1 MKQTLIAQLILFM
14 MLFGCDSRN
23 HVVKQA
29 SKKQH
34 SSMLTQVI
42 SNEDFKIKVNIHND
56 DLSVEI
62 IHGKK
67 KNNIELAN
75 DYGKLT
81 FTSALSIVAYSAE
94 QIHLAKYLICKREF
108 LIFPFEDWNGNL
120 IFYKIPLK
128 QSSTNSQI
136 HPLFVL
142 NKGHCLFNE
151 KSNILLAS
159 QQDIKEYIIA
169 ERSIYLTALT
179 LYDFSGNEKS
189 EEIRFQTAKQLNLP
203 ENASPKQVKQEL
215 LSIMS
220 DFYDTTDFNVFFR

>member
-1 MKQTLIAQLILFM
+1 MKQTLIVQLILFL

-29 SKKQH
+29 SKKQR

-42 SNEDFKIKVNIHND
+42 SNGDFKIKVNIQND

-62 IHGKK
+62 IHGKR
-67 KNNIELAN
+67 KNNIKLAN

-81 FTSALSIVAYSAE
+81 FTSALSIVAYNSD
-94 QIHLAKYLICKREF
+94 QIHRAKYLFCKQEF

-151 KSNILLAS
+151 KSNILLAN
-159 QQDIKEYIIA
+159 QQDMKEYIIA
-169 ERSIYLTALT
+169 ERSIYLTT
-179 LYDFSGNEKS
+179 MTIFDFGSNEKS

-203 ENASPKQVKQEL
+203 EDASPKQVKQEFL
-215 LSIMS
+215 RIMS

>member
-1 MKQTLIAQLILFM
+1 MKQTLIVQLILFL

-29 SKKQH
+29 SKKQR

-42 SNEDFKIKVNIHND
+42 SNGDFKIKVNIQND

-67 KNNIELAN
+67 KNNIKLAN

-81 FTSALSIVAYSAE
+81 FTSALSIVAYNSD
-94 QIHLAKYLICKREF
+94 QIHRAKYLFYEQEF

-151 KSNILLAS
+151 KSNILLAN
-159 QQDIKEYIIA
+159 QQDMKEYIIA
-169 ERSIYLTALT
+169 ERSIYLTT
-179 LYDFSGNEKS
+179 MTIFDFGSNEKS

-203 ENASPKQVKQEL
+203 EDASPKQVKQEFL
-215 LSIMS
+215 RIMS